1 MRYSRLGYVLVL
13 ALMVF
18 ACRAAAAAPVPA
30 AAPAAPAAEAAP
42 KELLEMADQAAKEV
56 ETLRGWKFK
65 EPVQKKVC
73 TPEFVRAYLDKQVE
87 KQCPPAKVL
96 EIQAFLRTVGLLP
109 PAADLKKMFLDILQ
123 GQVGGFYD
131 TDTKTLYMVKHG
143 GAPAPGV
150 ERILMIHE
158 LVHALDDQHVNLD
171 EFLKP
176 LIGQTEDMD
185 IAASSVMEGSA
196 TSLMT
201 QYMTRALLAG
211 QLNAAEMQAYTE
223 GEAENT
229 KALMDAPRYFTSI
242 LGSYI
247 CGMQFLA
254 KGNILAV
261 AMAPDNQAVGRNL
274 QAVVKDPPKSSEQIL
289 HPEKYWDAGKR
300 DDPVV
305 VNDDAAAR
313 LLASPNRAV
322 VHKNTVGEML
332 TAVLTAPK
340 DSKPNLLLMQMAD
353 AWTNTAAK
361 GWGGDRFFLLA
372 SGPSA
377 EAAGKSLKDLQG
389 VWITLWDTPKDRDEF
404 ADAFDANAASAH
416 ATFRLGNMAAVVFFG
431 FDEAE
436 RKALE
441 ARFEKSPP
449 PMTQSGKPWSPW
461 SL

>member
-1 MRYSRLGYVLVL
+1 
-13 ALMVF
+13 
-18 ACRAAAAAPVPA
+18 
-30 AAPAAPAAEAAP
+30 
-42 KELLEMADQAAKEV
+42 
-56 ETLRGWKFK
+56 
-65 EPVQKKVC
+65 
-73 TPEFVRAYLDKQVE
+73 
-87 KQCPPAKVL
+87 
-96 EIQAFLRTVGLLP
+96 
-109 PAADLKKMFLDILQ
+109 
-123 GQVGGFYD
+123 
-131 TDTKTLYMVKHG
+131 
-143 GAPAPGV
+143 
-150 ERILMIHE
+150 
-158 LVHALDDQHVNLD
+158 
-171 EFLKP
+171 
-176 LIGQTEDMD
+176 
-185 IAASSVMEGSA
+185 
-196 TSLMT
+196 
-201 QYMTRALLAG
+201 
-211 QLNAAEMQAYTE
+211 
-223 GEAENT
+223 
-229 KALMDAPRYFTSI
+229 
-242 LGSYI
+242 
-247 CGMQFLA
+247 
-254 KGNILAV
+254 
-261 AMAPDNQAVGRNL
+261 MAPDNQAVGRNL

-332 TAVLTAPK
+332 AAVLTAPK

-441 ARFEKSPP
+441 AGFEKSPP